1 MTGIERLSRLDRENE
16 ELRDMLNQ
24 VAWRLGL
31 GDEVHYYSGDNYLA
45 CQLRVLDAINDL
57 IERESDAETVR
68 SDAMDA
74 WRWVCDH
81 GGLSHV
87 KDIYHDLR
95 AVVERLGI
103 EWSESELHV
112 LMDTLDRR
120 LMPEGCDW
128 EFLKLHMSNLRGFML
143 DVMDRLGVDKSD
155 SDAPEIAFD
164 ALDRRIMPEGM
175 EWLVEA
181 WPRFEDDSPL
191 GCGDEVMT
199 SDGVVKAEGLS
210 LTICDKDGGVTSI
223 DFGERVKRPAKV
235 LDADGVEIRV
245 GDTVWHVHDLD
256 KFTVTDSN
264 NGENLSVSCMGED
277 GKEYCCYPNGLT
289 HRAPVL
295 AADGKPLRVRE
306 TVYDKDT
313 GDRFEV
319 TGLSGDGF
327 AICWD
332 VDKCEADIEI
342 EARRLTHQHPV
353 ADSWE
358 RLEGDVTLSV
368 EKYRERYGIKKHDGM
383 TWPQLVRDDLVRR
396 CRALAER
403 ERDER

>member
-210 LTICDKDGGVTSI
+210 LSICDKDGGVSTI

>member
-87 KDIYHDLR
+87 KDIYHDPR

>member
-1 MTGIERLSRLDRENE
+1 MTDTERLRRLDRENE

-31 GDEVHYYSGDNYLA
+31 GDEVHYYADNYLA
-45 CQLRVLDAINDL
+45 CQLRVLDAIEDL
-57 IERESDAETVR
+57 TERESDVETVR
-68 SDAMDA
+68 SDAMEA
-74 WRWVCDH
+74 WEWVREH

-181 WPRFEDDSPL
+181 WPRFEDGEPVDF
-191 GCGDEVMT
+191 GDEVAGD
-199 SDGVVKAEGLS
+199 DGDARGVDKVVFYGDQWRLYDRYGCEINEDMMGP
-210 LTICDKDGGVTSI
+210 
-223 DFGERVKRPAKV
+223 GERVRRPAPKV

-245 GDTVWHVHDLD
+245 GDVLYRKSDGHMVKVAEVYEKTFTDADDYVRPGDGYTHRVPVFAADVRPLHEGEHVYHVETGAELVV
-256 KFTVTDSN
+256 KGLPKP
-264 NGENLSVSCMGED
+264 GEYQAVVVFAPPASHLTSFD
-277 GKEYCCYPNGLT
+277 PDQLT
-289 HRAPVL
+289 HERP
-295 AADGKPLRVRE
+295 E
-306 TVYDKDT
+306 
-313 GDRFEV
+313 
-319 TGLSGDGF
+319 
-327 AICWD
+327 
-332 VDKCEADIEI
+332 
-342 EARRLTHQHPV
+342 
-353 ADSWE
+353 SWE
-358 RLEGDVTLSV
+358 RLEEDASKNPFDYCKDVGHRLDTCENS
-368 EKYRERYGIKKHDGM
+368 EAYKA
-383 TWPQLVRDDLVRR
+383 RDIVRR
-396 CRALAER
+396 AKALAGVSE
-403 ERDER
+403 